1 MVYHLTHKML
11 AHQNAADTARSR
23 FVLALKRHLVS
34 QIRSANGVAY
44 EMEAVPAFQSKND
57 RTPQTLEEALEAFSL
72 SRHYQT
78 WSALNRTSQ
87 EMMWQT
93 VAESIYRDQERLE
106 TEASHTSNANEMGS
120 IDLDPNFEPDAD
132 YTGIGIHLQ
141 PHSYIPDDPSGTD
154 ISAGAFYEMGGRLY
168 SMGRGMAAKDS
179 KAESV
184 LIHLREIRPGW
195 APKRILDM
203 GCSAGGGTVPYAE
216 AFPEAEVHGI
226 DLGASMLRY
235 AHARAES
242 LGHAVHFH
250 QMDAARTK
258 FPDGYFDLIISH
270 NLLHEISGETRD
282 AVAKETRRL
291 LAPGGIAVHQDVDL
305 LFDDSKEL
313 WEKAERAWDHYHN
326 HELFWLDYATSDM
339 LSDLRNA
346 EFEEAQIKSLKL
358 PKTSG
363 PGYWQAFVAE
373 KELAAA

>member
-1 MVYHLTHKML
+1 MVYHLKHKML

-23 FVLALKRHLVS
+23 FVLALKRQLVS
-34 QIRSANGVAY
+34 KIRSANGLAY
-44 EMEAVPAFQSKND
+44 KNEAVPAFKSK
-57 RTPQTLEEALEAFSL
+57 TGHEPQTQDEALEAFSL

-93 VAESIYRDQERLE
+93 VAESIYRDQARLE
-106 TEASHTSNANEMGS
+106 EEAKPSSQVDDKGS
-120 IDLDPNFEPDAD
+120 LELDPQFEPPAD

-141 PHSYIPDDPSGTD
+141 PHSYVPDDPAGAD

-184 LIHLREIRPGW
+184 LIHLADTRPGW
-195 APKRILDM
+195 KPKRILDM

-226 DLGASMLRY
+226 DLGSSMLRY
-235 AHARAES
+235 AHARAEA

-250 QMDAARTK
+250 QMNAAQTK

-270 NLLHEISGETRD
+270 NLLHEISSETRD

-305 LFDDSKEL
+305 LFDDSKKL
-313 WEKAERAWDHYHN
+313 WEKAERAWDYYHN
-326 HELFWLDYATSDM
+326 HELFWLDYANSDM
-339 LSDLRNA
+339 LRDLKNA
-346 EFEEAQIKSLKL
+346 EFDEGQVSALKL

-363 PGYWQAFVAE
+363 PGYWQVFVAE
-373 KELAAA
+373 KKLEAA

>member
-1 MVYHLTHKML
+1 MVYHLKHKML
-11 AHQNAADTARSR
+11 AQQNAADIARSR

-44 EMEAVPAFQSKND
+44 EKEAIPAYESKTG
-57 RTPQTLEEALEAFSL
+57 RKPQTQDEALEAFSL
-72 SRHYQT
+72 SKHYRT

-93 VAESIYRDQERLE
+93 VAESIYRDQDRLKD
-106 TEASHTSNANEMGS
+106 EAAQQARRNQMGS
-120 IDLDPNFEPDAD
+120 LELDPQFEPPAD
-132 YTGIGIHLQ
+132 YQGVGIHLQ
-141 PHSYIPDDPSGTD
+141 PHSYVPEDPLGTD

-184 LIHLREIRPGW
+184 LIHLKETRPGW
-195 APKRILDM
+195 TPGRILDM

-226 DLGASMLRY
+226 DLGSSMLRY
-235 AHARAES
+235 AHARAEA
-242 LGHAVHFH
+242 LGHAVHYH

-270 NLLHEISGETRD
+270 NLLHEISSATRD
-282 AVAKETRRL
+282 AVAKETQRL

-305 LFDDSKEL
+305 LFDDSKQL
-313 WEKAERAWDHYHN
+313 WEKAERAWDYYHN

-339 LSDLRNA
+339 LSDLKNA
-346 EFEEAQIKSLKL
+346 QFDESRIKALKL

-363 PGYWQAFVAE
+363 PGYWQVFVAE
-373 KELAAA
+373 KEREAA